1 MKKTKRV
8 DTNQR
13 KKRRK
18 NAQQKLQRTVGAML
32 SLPDECVSCKA
43 PFDKKSREMANTW
56 NVMVYEQQN
65 KIYLTCP
72 GCWDKVN
79 LIVEEKENEQL

>member
-1 MKKTKRV
+1 
-8 DTNQR
+8 
-13 KKRRK
+13 
-18 NAQQKLQRTVGAML
+18 
-32 SLPDECVSCKA
+32 
-43 PFDKKSREMANTW
+43 DKKSREMANTW